1 MKKSKRRDRLP
12 LNATKVNQNTTSK
25 EAIFEHKTS
34 KNETFELKTSKNK
47 TTEIVKNKT
56 LETTTTSSNEVRER
70 DSNLEEGVGRSFV
83 IYSLWVGNK

>member
-25 EAIFEHKTS
+25 EETFEHKTS
-34 KNETFELKTSKNK
+34 KNETFELKRSKNK
-47 TTEIVKNKT
+47 TTEIVKNKN
-56 LETTTTSSNEVRER
+56 LETTTSSNEVRER